1 MKMTKFELAISMLQH
16 REVNKITV
24 MKIDYKY
31 HLVIR
36 NDICYLIL
44 I

>member
-1 MKMTKFELAISMLQH
+1 MKMTKFELAISMLHH

-24 MKIDYKY
+24 MKIDGKY

-36 NDICYLIL
+36 NDICYLI
-44 I
+44 II